1 MDVNEFR
8 AAGHKVVDRLA
19 EYFESI
25 ESKAVFPKA
34 DPRMIRELFDE
45 ALPDKPFD
53 VSSVNVTDYHEQ
65 HPGSYKL

>member
-25 ESKAVFPKA
+25 ESKAVFPNA
-34 DPRMIRELFDE
+34 DPKVIRGLFNE
-45 ALPDKPFD
+45 PLLHAAIINVLISTSKTLAGALR
-53 VSSVNVTDYHEQ
+53 
-65 HPGSYKL
+65 